1 MEEQSTA
8 VVRLAERSFESVS
21 AAKEWILTAKPQE
34 QYDLQAEL
42 VDWVLEHRDRVEEEL
57 VGLYEWVE
65 LTKTYEHTG
74 LSRAQHQDRLE
85 FACNAVIE
93 IKSRTALEGK
103 ANVMQAKVKCIG
115 KRGKLLAQQIDLWD
129 ASRDYGKTFFA

>member
-42 VDWVLEHRDRVEEEL
+42 V
-57 VGLYEWVE
+57 G
-65 LTKTYEHTG
+65 
-74 LSRAQHQDRLE
+74 
-85 FACNAVIE
+85 
-93 IKSRTALEGK
+93 
-103 ANVMQAKVKCIG
+103 
-115 KRGKLLAQQIDLWD
+115 
-129 ASRDYGKTFFA
+129 